1 MFCGRLEH
9 GEPVLAF
16 RVIVNGRVRYLKR
29 KGAIEKG
36 EQKEKNESTIK
47 TSMLASKDAALDAS
61 KSNANNVENSKV
73 EIRRNAAPSV
83 FSPCQLFLLVG
94 PRWPKVEFSPLQCVF
109 KVFI

>member
-73 EIRRNAAPSV
+73 EIRRNCKTAKQQQKHVKTA
-83 FSPCQLFLLVG
+83 
-94 PRWPKVEFSPLQCVF
+94 K
-109 KVFI
+109 